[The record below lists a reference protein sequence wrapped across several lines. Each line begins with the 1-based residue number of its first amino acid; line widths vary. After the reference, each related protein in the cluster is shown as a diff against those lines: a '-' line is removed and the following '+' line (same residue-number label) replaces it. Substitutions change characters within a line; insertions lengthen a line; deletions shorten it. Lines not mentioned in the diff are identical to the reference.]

1 MALLEVKNLVKEFGG
16 VRANNDISLRIERGA
31 IVGLIGPNGAGK
43 TTLFNCI
50 AGYYRLNTGKIFFKE
65 KDITGFKPFQ
75 VNQEGIARTFQ
86 VTKTLSDLTLLENV
100 MIGAFCRID
109 ERELAREKAFEI
121 LELVG
126 LEKERNAYPREM
138 PVAIQKRIELARA
151 LATEPELL
159 MLDEIIAG
167 LNQKETED
175 AVSLLREIHQAKGLT
190 LFLTEHVME
199 AIMPLSERVIVL
211 DGGKKIAEGKPGEIA
226 TNEQVIR
233 AYSILGRCQWLSRSG

>member
-1 MALLEVKNLVKEFGG
+1 
-16 VRANNDISLRIERGA
+16 
-31 IVGLIGPNGAGK
+31 
-43 TTLFNCI
+43 
-50 AGYYRLNTGKIFFKE
+50 
-65 KDITGFKPFQ
+65 
-75 VNQEGIARTFQ
+75 
-86 VTKTLSDLTLLENV
+86 
-100 MIGAFCRID
+100 
-109 ERELAREKAFEI
+109 
-121 LELVG
+121 
-126 LEKERNAYPREM
+126 M

-233 AYSILGRCQWLSRSG
+233 AYLGDKYVKDRSY

>member
-233 AYSILGRCQWLSRSG
+233 AYLGDKYVKDRSY